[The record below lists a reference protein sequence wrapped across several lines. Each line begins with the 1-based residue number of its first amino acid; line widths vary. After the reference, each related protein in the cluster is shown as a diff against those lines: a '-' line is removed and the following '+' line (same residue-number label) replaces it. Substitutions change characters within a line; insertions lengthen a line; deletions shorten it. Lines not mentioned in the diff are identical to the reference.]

1 MMIHDLL
8 PILEYP
14 VIGILISVNKNP
26 AYQDIHSIQ
35 TNTPV
40 YETLRIITNERFT
53 VLCFTL
59 IFYLFFIVNCIH
71 MYNLKTVCM

>member
-1 MMIHDLL
+1 MFFPSSESTEQVLPLQIMMIHDLL

-59 IFYLFFIVNCIH
+59 I
-71 MYNLKTVCM
+71 